1 MMIRDMS
8 ERAIK
13 SSKKVPLEVML
24 KNMNR
29 FDKEADSLSA
39 ELQRLRQVNVSKM
52 TQKALIKHIE
62 RLKLVWSAFREC
74 TLDAQKFAV
83 DAAPFMHQRLAML
96 TVKPEDSSP
105 INRIREETAMSDDE
119 LAAYYND
126 LRLRP
131 ATVEPMV
138 VTLGM
143 KMGIGSK

>member
-1 MMIRDMS
+1 MS

-13 SSKKVPLEVML
+13 SSKKLPLEVML

-29 FDKEADSLSA
+29 FDDEADSLSA

-52 TQKALIKHIE
+52 TKALIKHIE

-96 TVKPEDSSP
+96 TVKP
-105 INRIREETAMSDDE
+105 RTAPHLSI
-119 LAAYYND
+119 AYARK
-126 LRLRP
+126 LR
-131 ATVEPMV
+131 
-138 VTLGM
+138 
-143 KMGIGSK
+143 